1 MSLEHEY
8 ALLGGYNRSA
18 VGKWIARA
26 SATLSAAA
34 VFVLLSAIDLARSFG
49 INANLPPAVL
59 SLVGAG
65 MVYTLLYW
73 LFDHYAWRIGPLGR
87 LLKVPHLAGSW
98 VCEGVSLDKNPPFP
112 WNARITIVQSWDRIR
127 VHLETSQSSS
137 DSVAAA
143 LLYDAAVGY
152 RLLYHYRNHP
162 RVGETDLAAHHGFA
176 ELVFAPDGSSASGE
190 YFNGRGRNTFGT
202 MKLVKEAK

>member
-1 MSLEHEY
+1 MPLEHEY
-8 ALLGGYNRSA
+8 ALLGGCNRA
-18 VGKWIARA
+18 AIGKWIARA
-26 SATLSAAA
+26 SALLSAAA
-34 VFVLLSAIDLARSFG
+34 VFVLLSAVDLARSFG
-49 INANLPPAVL
+49 IDANLPPAVL

-73 LFDHYAWRIGPLGR
+73 IFDQYAWRIGPLGR
-87 LLKVPHLAGSW
+87 MLKVPHLAGTW
-98 VCEGVSLDKNPPFP
+98 TCEGVGVDRSPPFP
-112 WNARITIVQSWDRIR
+112 WHGEIKIVQSWDRIR
-127 VHLETSQSSS
+127 VHLATAQSSS

-162 RVGETDLAAHHGFA
+162 RMGETDLAAHHGFA
-176 ELVFAPDGSSASGE
+176 ELVFAPDARSASGE

-202 MKLVKEAK
+202 LKLTKEAM

>member
-1 MSLEHEY
+1 MPLEHEY
-8 ALLGGYNRSA
+8 ALLGGCNRAA

-26 SATLSAAA
+26 SALISAAA
-34 VFVLLSAIDLARSFG
+34 VFVLLSVVDLAHSIG
-49 INANLPPAVL
+49 INANLPPAVM

-73 LFDHYAWRIGPLGR
+73 IFDHYAWRVGPLGKM
-87 LLKVPHLAGSW
+87 LKVPHLAGTWS
-98 VCEGVSLDKNPPFP
+98 CEGVSVDRVPPFP
-112 WNARITIVQSWDRIR
+112 WQAKITIVQSWDRIR
-127 VHLETSQSSS
+127 VHLATSQSSS

-143 LLYDAAVGY
+143 LLHDAAVGY

-162 RVGETDLAAHHGFA
+162 RVGEADLAAHHGFA
-176 ELVFAPDGSSASGE
+176 ELIFTADGKSASGE

-202 MKLVKEAK
+202 MKLIKEAN